1 MELFAHYALFLCIV
15 ASGLGG
21 VAISFVAF
29 RYGLVPPDQ
38 DDPIDVIRRRLFV
51 TQVSH
56 AIAAVAFS
64 VSALSASVV
73 MVVGMRPTTAESR
86 GTLVLAERLDHVES
100 LVRRMTDSLD
110 RTVDRIERRKA
121 AQATP

>member
-56 AIAAVAFS
+56 AVAAVAFS

-73 MVVGMRPTTAESR
+73 MVVGTRPATAEAR
-86 GTLVLAERLDHVES
+86 VLAERLDHVES
-100 LVRRMTDSLD
+100 LVRRMTDTLD

-121 AQATP
+121 AHSIP